1 MTKFTLSLVSAA
13 LMACVFS
20 AHAAEELLPKHL
32 QDIEALQKRADKLT
46 FDPTSVESY
55 HFAKARAW
63 LDLAL
68 SEYHQ
73 TDTTGLVYAA
83 TVQGKDL
90 LDGLENKVADMNMDT
105 PKNLVGTELVRTDLW
120 DKIAAMK
127 AEKNFACGQ
136 AKIGEAEVYLVWTGH
151 EKMESGWTHAES
163 YARGTENLIY
173 EAKVQIDNC
182 NAAPVVAAAV
192 PLPRTTEKMSL
203 SGDALFVFGSD
214 KLVKGAEAS
223 LNTLAESIKGW
234 TALQG
239 VELVGH
245 TDRLRTDGNE
255 AKNVQLSQARAA
267 RIKQFL
273 VGKGIA
279 ADKIVAS
286 GAGSGK
292 PVKECSTK
300 TSKAVQVQCLQP
312 NRRVE
317 IILKGEK

>member
-1 MTKFTLSLVSAA
+1 MTKFTLSVVSAA

-20 AHAAEELLPKHL
+20 AQAAEELLPKHL

-46 FDPTSVESY
+46 FSPTSVESY

-120 DKIAAMK
+120 DKIATMK
-127 AEKNFACGQ
+127 GEKNFACGQ
-136 AKIGEAEVYLVWTGH
+136 AKLGEAEVYLVWTGH

-173 EAKVQIDNC
+173 EARVQIDNC
-182 NAAPVVAAAV
+182 NAAPVVPVAA
-192 PLPRTTEKMSL
+192 LPRTTEKMSL

-214 KLVKGAEAS
+214 KLVAGAEDS
-223 LNTLAESIKGW
+223 LVKLADSIKGW

-267 RIKQFL
+267 RIKQYL

-300 TSKAVQVQCLQP
+300 TSKAAQVQCLQP

-317 IILKGEK
+317 IILRGEK